1 MFDVCLDGLLI
12 CDRLAASVP
21 VAIFELVRGALT
33 AVDLSTV
40 DVGSLKIGE
49 EETEVC
55 PHIVLAQQ
63 ALLFFSLFFFTR
75 TLNLQRVHKPGTRF
89 MHMISSVP
97 HIIVWQNLFWPVMM
111 GLLLQKALSYECSHG
126 FQSFHCVWVGKK
138 VSVLSGMYSA
148 SPPAVAN

>member
-49 EETEVC
+49 EETEV
-55 PHIVLAQQ
+55 
-63 ALLFFSLFFFTR
+63 
-75 TLNLQRVHKPGTRF
+75 
-89 MHMISSVP
+89 
-97 HIIVWQNLFWPVMM
+97 
-111 GLLLQKALSYECSHG
+111 
-126 FQSFHCVWVGKK
+126 
-138 VSVLSGMYSA
+138 
-148 SPPAVAN
+148 